1 MVSTAL
7 ILLTGRYGAI
17 VAVPTA
23 VILARE
29 IAVSALR
36 EWMASNNLRQV
47 VQVGYQGKVKTALT
61 MVALTVFLAVS
72 SSAEHGGAPL
82 HGTSR
87 FMWRTALALTYASTV
102 ITVTSGSVY
111 FQAAVPHLRSSS

>member
-17 VAVPTA
+17 VALPTA

-72 SSAEHGGAPL
+72 SATANGAPP
-82 HGTSR
+82 GSR
-87 FMWRTALALTYASTV
+87 MLWRTALALTYASAV
-102 ITVTSGSVY
+102 ITVTSGSLY
-111 FQAAVPHLRSSS
+111 FLAAVPHLRSSR